1 LSVITVCAVLGQLVL
16 GAGFRHGAFG
26 IIPHVV
32 GAVAVSVL
40 IVTSSV
46 LVMRRH
52 SESEFL
58 TRPARVS
65 LLLLVLQL
73 SLGVGAYAA
82 RVKAAGDPQ
91 PLEPMISLTAAHVVV
106 GALTLSS
113 VLLLTLRCYRVLTPA
128 ERPMQQIAEAGA
140 AGLRTG

>member
-1 LSVITVCAVLGQLVL
+1 VRCSGNWCWAPDFVTARLGLS
-16 GAGFRHGAFG
+16 R
-26 IIPHVV
+26 
-32 GAVAVSVL
+32 
-40 IVTSSV
+40 TSWERS
-46 LVMRRH
+46 R
-52 SESEFL
+52 EFL

-65 LLLLVLQL
+65 LLLLILQL

-82 RVKAAGDPQ
+82 RVTSAGDPQ

-128 ERPMQQIAEAGA
+128 ERPMAQIAEAGA
-140 AGLRTG
+140 AGLRTS